1 VVTDP
6 YLPNSA
12 HWGPFLAKEHDGVLD
27 VLPHTLDPDPSPLL
41 ANIAS
46 ATHHNSR
53 VNEPVVRRSWLEHGP
68 GPRPRTNDDEFVSV
82 GWDRAIELVATELDR
97 VRTVHGNSAI
107 FGGSYGWS
115 SAGRFHHAQSQV
127 HRFLNQIGGYVRSV
141 HSYSN
146 GASTVILPH
155 IAGAGQLVLR
165 QGPTWE
171 QIASN
176 GELVVSFGGIPAKN
190 LSVTPGGMTQH
201 LSSSRIQQAAERGV
215 EFDIF
220 SPMRT
225 DIPDG
230 VTSRWHTPYPGTDVA
245 VMLGLAH
252 VLCEEGLADLAFLDK
267 YCVGGEELVAYIT
280 GQADGI
286 AKSPEWA
293 SSISGLPA
301 SDIVDLARRM
311 AARRTVIN
319 VTWSLQRTQHGEQPI
334 WMGLALAA
342 LLGQIGTPGGGFAH
356 GLGSMGDSGEAMW
369 PGATPSLPQ
378 GRNSVSSFIP
388 VARVTDMLLN
398 PGSRFEFNGGTHQ
411 YPDIKLAY
419 WCGGNPFHHHQDLN
433 RLRDGLG
440 SLDTFIVHE
449 PYWTSAAR
457 HADIV
462 LPTTTTL
469 ERDDIGSG
477 RKDTHLISMR
487 KVVEPFGE
495 ARNDYDIFTDLASL
509 LGVADEFTEG
519 RSTSDWLEHLYDKWR
534 SNQTEPGE
542 VFGFAE
548 FLEMGHVELPRP
560 DRPSPVLFEAFRAD
574 PAAHPLGTPSGKFEL
589 FSETIASF
597 DYDDCPGHPVWLE
610 PEDYL
615 LSPRAAQF
623 PLHLIAN
630 QPATRLHG
638 QHDMG
643 ELSQAAK
650 IAGREAIGINRVDAD
665 GRGISPG
672 DVVRVFND
680 RGSCLAGAV
689 IRDDLMASVVH
700 LPTGA
705 WFDPRETSD
714 GPPMCVHGNP
724 NVLTTDR
731 GTSRLAQA
739 CTGQHALVEV
749 ELWTDEVP
757 PVLAHEPPRI
767 TKGLSQHLASC

>member
-1 VVTDP
+1 VTDS
-6 YLPNSA
+6 YLPNSS
-12 HWGPFLAKEHDGVLD
+12 HWGPFVAKEHDGVLD
-27 VLPHTLDPDPSPLL
+27 VLPHPLDPDPSPLL
-41 ANIAS
+41 GNIAS
-46 ATHHNSR
+46 ATHHKAR
-53 VNEPVVRRSWLEHGP
+53 VETPVVRRSWLENGP
-68 GPRPRTNDDEFVSV
+68 GPLSRNNDDEFAAI
-82 GWDRAIELVATELDR
+82 GWDRAIELVATEVDR
-97 VRTVHGNSAI
+97 VRAVHGNDAI

-155 IAGAGQLVLR
+155 IVGSGQLVLR

-171 QIASN
+171 QMASH

-190 LSVTPGGMTQH
+190 LSVTPGGMTRH
-201 LSSSRIQQAAERGV
+201 LSRDRIRHAVAKGV

-220 SPMRT
+220 SPMRA
-225 DIPDG
+225 DIPDE

-252 VLCEEGLADLAFLDK
+252 VLCAEELADVDFLDRC
-267 YCVGGEELVAYIT
+267 CVGGEELVAYVT
-280 GQADGI
+280 GEADGI

-311 AARRTVIN
+311 AASRTVVN

-342 LLGQIGTPGGGFAH
+342 LLGQIGLPGGGFAH
-356 GLGSMGDSGEAMW
+356 GLGSMGDSGEPMW
-369 PGATPSLPQ
+369 PGDAPSLRQ
-378 GRNSVSSFIP
+378 GRNPVSAFIP
-388 VARVTDMLLN
+388 VARVADMLLN
-398 PGSRFEFNGGTHQ
+398 PGAPFEFNGDTYE
-411 YPDIKLAY
+411 YPDIKLVY
-419 WCGGNPFHHHQDLN
+419 WSGGNPFHHHQDLN
-433 RLRDGLG
+433 RLREAMAT
-440 SLDTFIVHE
+440 LDTSIVHE

-477 RKDTHLISMR
+477 RKDSHLIAMR

-495 ARNDYDIFTDLASL
+495 ARNDYDIFADIASR

-519 RSTSDWLEHLYDKWR
+519 RAADEWLEHLYEQWR
-534 SNQTEPGE
+534 SRLEAPGE
-542 VFGFAE
+542 VAGFAE
-548 FLEMGHVELPRP
+548 FSEIGHVELPRP
-560 DRPSPVLFEAFRAD
+560 DTPAPVLFEAFRTD
-574 PAAHPLGTPSGKFEL
+574 PNGHPLKTPSGRLEL

-597 DYDDCPGHPVWLE
+597 DYDDCPGHPTWLE

-615 LSPRAAQF
+615 GSPRAAQF

-630 QPATRLHG
+630 QPTTRLHG

-643 ELSQAAK
+643 ELSQAEK
-650 IAGREAIGINRVDAD
+650 IAGREAVGINPCDAD
-665 GRGISPG
+665 ARRISTG

-680 RGSCLAGAV
+680 CGSCLAGAV

-705 WFDPRETSD
+705 WFDPHETPD
-714 GPPMCVHGNP
+714 GSSMCIHGNP
-724 NVLTTDR
+724 NVLTPDR

-749 ELWTDEVP
+749 ELWTGEAP
-757 PVLAHEPPRI
+757 PVLAHEPPRVARGANAA
-767 TKGLSQHLASC
+767 KEN

>member
-1 VVTDP
+1 MTGS
-6 YLPNSA
+6 YLPNST
-12 HWGPFLAKEHDGVLD
+12 HWGPFVAREHDGVLD
-27 VLPHTLDPDPSPLL
+27 VRPHPLDPDPSPLL

-46 ATHHNSR
+46 ATHHKAR
-53 VNEPVVRRSWLEHGP
+53 VSEPVVRRSWLEDGP
-68 GPRPRTNDDEFVSV
+68 GPRSRNNDDEFVAV
-82 GWDRAIELVATELDR
+82 GWDRAIGLVTAELDR
-97 VRTVHGNSAI
+97 VRNVHGNGAI

-115 SAGRFHHAQSQV
+115 SAGRFHHAQSQL
-127 HRFLNQIGGYVRSV
+127 HRFLNLIGGYVRSV

-155 IAGAGQLVLR
+155 IVGAGQLMLR

-171 QIASN
+171 QIASD

-201 LSSSRIQQAAERGV
+201 LSSARIAQAAARGV

-220 SPMRT
+220 SPMRA

-252 VLCEEGLADLAFLDK
+252 VLCDEGLADLDFLDRC
-267 YCVGGEELVAYIT
+267 CVGGEELVAYVM
-280 GQADGI
+280 GEADGI
-286 AKSPEWA
+286 AKTPEWA

-301 SDIVDLARRM
+301 ADIVELARRM

-334 WMGLALAA
+334 WMGLTLAA
-342 LLGQIGTPGGGFAH
+342 LLGEIGTPGGGFAH
-356 GLGSMGDSGEAMW
+356 GLGSMGDSGETLW
-369 PGATPSLPQ
+369 PSDVPALPQ
-378 GRNSVSSFIP
+378 GRNAVSSFIP

-398 PGSRFEFNGGTHQ
+398 RGSPFDFNGGTYR

-419 WCGGNPFHHHQDLN
+419 WSGGNPFHHHQDLN
-433 RLRDGLG
+433 RLRDGLAT
-440 SLDTFIVHE
+440 LDTFIVHE

-477 RKDTHLISMR
+477 RKDTHLIAMR
-487 KVVEPFGE
+487 KVLEPFSE
-495 ARNDYDIFTDLASL
+495 ARNDYDIFTNIASR
-509 LGVADEFTEG
+509 LGVTDEFTEG
-519 RSTSDWLEHLYDKWR
+519 RTANDWVEHLYNEWR
-534 SNQTEPGE
+534 SNQTEPDQMAD
-542 VFGFAE
+542 FAE
-548 FLEMGHVELPRP
+548 FLGIGYVELPRP
-560 DRPSPVLFEAFRAD
+560 DRPARVLFEAFRAD
-574 PAAHPLGTPSGKFEL
+574 PAGHPLKTPSGKFEL

-597 DYDDCPGHPVWLE
+597 GYDDCPGHPAWLE

-615 LSPRAAQF
+615 LSPRAAPF

-650 IAGREAIGINRVDAD
+650 IAGREAIGINPVDAD
-665 GRGISPG
+665 ARGISPG

-689 IRDDLMASVVH
+689 IRTDLMASVVH

-705 WFDPRETSD
+705 WFDPRQTPDE
-714 GPPMCVHGNP
+714 PAMCVHGNP
-724 NVLTTDR
+724 NVVTTDR

-739 CTGQHALVEV
+739 CTGQHALVQV
-749 ELWTDEVP
+749 ELWTGEVP
-757 PVLAHEPPRI
+757 PVLAHQPPRI
-767 TKGLSQHLASC
+767 ARLEG